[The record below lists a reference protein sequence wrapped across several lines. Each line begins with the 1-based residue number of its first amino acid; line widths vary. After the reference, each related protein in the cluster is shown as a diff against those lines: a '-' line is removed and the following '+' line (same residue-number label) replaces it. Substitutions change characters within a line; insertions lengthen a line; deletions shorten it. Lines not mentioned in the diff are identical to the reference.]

1 VKSRKHRE
9 EEVPTGLEGV
19 LIAAATP
26 RRAQEYSIDLGATL
40 ELVDFLGESEARGI
54 VLLASTGEFVHFAL
68 DDRRHMVNFAVKRS
82 RLPLLVNVSYSTL
95 DGAVELARE
104 AAFAGVAGVFLMP
117 PYYFRYSQESIR
129 SFYLTFAEAVGDAA
143 PIYLCNMPAF
153 TSAISASTAIQ
164 LLATGLFAG
173 IEASGGGLDDL
184 ESLAEQARQTPFT
197 LLVGCERIYVH
208 AKGLGAQG
216 VVSGIG
222 SAVPELV
229 VAFDKALRT
238 GATERIAQLEARVI
252 QFLDWTEQL
261 PFPMGIKEAA
271 KERKL
276 KMGAAAAPLGEQGDR
291 KLEAFREWFRGW
303 LPDVLRECRP

>member
-1 VKSRKHRE
+1 MKTRDRGVR
-9 EEVPTGLEGV
+9 PTGLEGV
-19 LIAAATP
+19 LVAAATP

-54 VLLASTGEFVHFAL
+54 VLLASVGEFVHFAL

-82 RLPLLVNVSYSTL
+82 RLPLLVNVSCSTL

-117 PYYFRYSQESIR
+117 PYYFHYSQESIC
-129 SFYLTFAEAVGDAA
+129 SFYLNFAEAVGDAA
-143 PIYLCNMPAF
+143 PIYLCNTPAF
-153 TSAISASTAIQ
+153 TSRISAATAIQ

-173 IEASGGGLDDL
+173 IEESGESLDDFA
-184 ESLAEQARQTPFT
+184 SLADQSSQSPFT
-197 LLVGCERIYVH
+197 LLVGCERVYVQ
-208 AKGLGAQG
+208 AKALGALG
-216 VVSGIG
+216 VVSGIAC
-222 SAVPELV
+222 AVPELV
-229 VAFDKALRT
+229 VALDKALQT
-238 GATERIAQLEARVI
+238 GATERITQLEARVV

-261 PFPMGIKEAA
+261 PFPAGIKEAA

-276 KMGAAAAPLGEQGDR
+276 KMGAAAVPLGENGDR
-291 KLEAFREWFRGW
+291 KREAFREWFRGW

>member
-1 VKSRKHRE
+1 VKSRKHR

-68 DDRRHMVNFAVKRS
+68 DDRRHMVNFAAKRS
-82 RLPLLVNVSYSTL
+82 RLPLLANVSYSTL

-104 AAFAGVAGVFLMP
+104 AASAGVAGVFLMP
-117 PYYFRYSQESIR
+117 PYYFRYSQESICG
-129 SFYLTFAEAVGDAA
+129 FYLAFAEALGDAT
-143 PIYLCNMPAF
+143 PIYLCNTPVF
-153 TSAISASTAIQ
+153 TSGISASTAMQ

-173 IEASGGGLDDL
+173 IEESGASPDDL

-208 AKGLGAQG
+208 AKGLGANG
-216 VVSGIG
+216 VVSGIA

-229 VAFDKALRT
+229 VALDKALRT
-238 GATERIAQLEARVI
+238 GAGERIALLEARVV

-261 PFPMGIKEAA
+261 PFPIGIKEAA

-276 KMGAAAAPLGEQGDR
+276 KMGAAAAPLGEEGER
-291 KLEAFREWFRGW
+291 KREAFREWFRGW